1 MLDSMCDTLCGPGP
15 AGMVFAKN
23 SDRPVGE
30 VQLAVPFGR
39 RPTAGCTLR
48 TQYLSIGDTGA
59 HAALLSC
66 PTWLWGAEHGV
77 NEFGVAI
84 GNERVNTVHDAG
96 AARPALIG
104 MDLVRLGLERARSAA
119 EAVDIVIDLLTTH
132 GQGGIADAAHHEAYD
147 SSFLIA
153 DPDHAFVLDT
163 SGTDYAAAP
172 FPSGVAIS
180 NRLAVGAAWT
190 RASASVE
197 DGDDFDRFRDRSQPT
212 DSADARLAAS
222 RAFLTGATNGATNGA
237 TGLTPAATAAHLRD
251 HGHGPWG
258 APGTPGTVDPPPT
271 ASLLNDGAGPAAS
284 VCMHLADRGVV
295 SAASMIAVLPAELA
309 AGAPLRAYVAL
320 GSPCVSVYVPAFVRT
335 VAGPPPFVPFEL
347 STEAMWRAV
356 DALRQ
361 RAEAD
366 PEAIDQIRAI
376 LDPVEDE
383 LWAEA
388 DEIAERPDRW
398 AEVAGTWGGRA
409 LRAIQSI

>member
-1 MLDSMCDTLCGPGP
+1 MCDTLCGPGP
-15 AGMVFAKN
+15 GGMVFAKN

-59 HAALLSC
+59 YAALLSC

-84 GNERVNTVHDAG
+84 GNERVSTVHDAG

-119 EAVDIVIDLLTTH
+119 EALDIMIDLLATH
-132 GQGGIADAAHHEAYD
+132 GQGGIADAAHHEGYD

-153 DPDHAFVLDT
+153 DPGQAFVLDT
-163 SGTDYAAAP
+163 AGTDYAAAP
-172 FPSGVAIS
+172 FPGGVAIS
-180 NRLAVGAAWT
+180 NRLTVGREWT
-190 RASASVE
+190 RAAASLGQ
-197 DGDDFDRFRDRSQPT
+197 GDDFERFRDPDQPT
-212 DSADARLAAS
+212 DSADVRLAAS
-222 RAFLTGATNGATNGA
+222 RAFLAAGRAAA
-237 TGLTPAATAAHLRD
+237 TGLTPPATAAHLRD

-258 APGTPGTVDPPPT
+258 EPGRSGPADPPPT
-271 ASLLNDGAGPAAS
+271 TPS
-284 VCMHLADRGVV
+284 VCMHLAERGVV
-295 SAASMIAVLPAELA
+295 TAASLIAVLPAEVA
-309 AGAPLRAYVAL
+309 DGAPLRAYVAL
-320 GSPCVSVYVPAFVRT
+320 GSPCVSVFVPCFVRT
-335 VAGPPPFVPFEL
+335 ATGPPPFIPFEL

-356 DALRQ
+356 DALRE
-361 RAEAD
+361 RAEAN
-366 PEAIDQIRAI
+366 PGALVEIREI
-376 LDPVEDE
+376 LNPVEAE

-398 AEVAGTWGGRA
+398 AEVAGSWGERA
-409 LRAIQSI
+409 LRALRTA